1 MLRGKIGNIMSYRIP
16 LLLLV
21 LAALLVPRAASGG
34 QVTPAD
40 PKYDPA
46 SSVEFSAVVVE
57 LRDVA
62 RGNAMHGLHLIVENG
77 RETIDV
83 YLAPLEFM
91 KQFDLTFAKGDRVQ
105 VLGSRVRPS
114 ATALV
119 LAREVRRQN
128 QTVYLRDAV
137 GTPNWTAGT

>member
-1 MLRGKIGNIMSYRIP
+1 MVYRIP

-21 LAALLVPRAASGG
+21 LAVLLVPRAASGG
-34 QVTPAD
+34 QVAPAE

-46 SSVEFSAVVVE
+46 STVEFSAVVVE
-57 LRDVA
+57 IREIA

-77 RETIDV
+77 KETLDV
-83 YLAPLEFM
+83 YLAPVEFM
-91 KQFDLTFAKGDRVQ
+91 KQFDFAFARGDRVQ
-105 VLGSRVRPS
+105 VLGARVRPS

-128 QTVYLRDAV
+128 QTMYLRNAA
-137 GTPNWTAGT
+137 GTPYWPAGT